1 MNIFVIDLDPRTAAR
16 HLVDK
21 HISKMVTET
30 AQILSNC
37 FTLDRMAMSDC
48 PRNQK
53 GEARKHSYPHHPCC
67 KWAPQSRDNM
77 RWLVEHAREMDIERM
92 WRFGKVET
100 HFSMSFINWASQNL
114 SSSIAPESGL
124 TEFAQAMPEEYK
136 SDNAVDAYRSY
147 YALGK
152 THLHKWTRNKPS
164 WIEEIINGY

>member
-92 WRFGKVET
+92 WRFGKVE
-100 HFSMSFINWASQNL
+100 
-114 SSSIAPESGL
+114 
-124 TEFAQAMPEEYK
+124 AQAMPEEYK

-147 YALGK
+147 YAFGK